1 MILTRDLKEFLEL
14 LNANRVEYLIVAGH
28 ALAFHGRPRYTGDIA
43 ILVRPSHDNAEKI
56 QRALSQFGFGSLG
69 LTSKDFLEID
79 QVVQLGV
86 PPNRIDLLTSISGV
100 GFDEA
105 WKLRAAG
112 TMDDIPVSFIGRES
126 LIKNKRATGRP
137 QDIVDAQMLGGD

>member
-14 LNANRVEYLIVAGH
+14 LNANRVEYLIVG
-28 ALAFHGRPRYTGDIA
+28 GY
-43 ILVRPSHDNAEKI
+43 
-56 QRALSQFGFGSLG
+56 ALSQFGFDSLG
-69 LTSKDFLEID
+69 LTSKDFLAIE
-79 QVVQLGV
+79 QVVQLGI

-112 TMDDIPVSFIGRES
+112 TLDDIPGARV
-126 LIKNKRATGRP
+126 
-137 QDIVDAQMLGGD
+137 